1 MCVSDAAS
9 SVTVAVQPGVSE
21 AGRREGPPWE
31 GHAGEILFTCDDAT

>member
-9 SVTVAVQPGVSE
+9 SVTVAVSE